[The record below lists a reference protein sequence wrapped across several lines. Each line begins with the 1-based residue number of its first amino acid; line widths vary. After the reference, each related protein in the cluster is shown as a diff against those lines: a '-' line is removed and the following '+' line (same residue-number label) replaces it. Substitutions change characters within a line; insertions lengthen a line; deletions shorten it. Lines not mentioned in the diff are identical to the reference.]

1 MLFKFRVVVDLEV
14 VCRINVP
21 IEFVVFDAILAV
33 ERKEL
38 SIEFYGC

>member
-1 MLFKFRVVVDLEV
+1 MLFKFRVVLDLEV
-14 VCRINVP
+14 VCHINMT
-21 IEFVVFDAILAV
+21 IELVVFDAILAV